1 MFKSPSIQHLNF
13 ILSICFRKNFDLK
26 DFLKVLS
33 EMALFFTYHI
43 NIDVDKWNMDVTFT
57 VEEEVWLNNQMRL
70 ADNALRSV
78 PIGPELIQEFLM
90 FSLGVNFINIL
101 WAVICSFIYLQFV
114 LVLFCIKKLAKRC
127 SSYNFGR
134 KCEISIIMV
143 N

>member
-1 MFKSPSIQHLNF
+1 
-13 ILSICFRKNFDLK
+13 
-26 DFLKVLS
+26 
-33 EMALFFTYHI
+33 MALFFTYHI

-101 WAVICSFIYLQFV
+101 
-114 LVLFCIKKLAKRC
+114 
-127 SSYNFGR
+127 
-134 KCEISIIMV
+134 
-143 N
+143 